1 MYHCEARRV
10 RVNAKKKKRKE
21 KKDRKR
27 FRSVFTEN
35 SRCLTISHRTFH
47 VRAISSLSTFPRV
60 LIHYLSLPFVST
72 CNRASQF
79 TCGREEDAGTGIIRE
94 RWKES
99 RRLEGNK
106 RGCREEDVPV
116 RGIVRTRVA

>member
-1 MYHCEARRV
+1 M

-27 FRSVFTEN
+27 FRGFHEEFTLPRIE
-35 SRCLTISHRTFH
+35 R
-47 VRAISSLSTFPRV
+47 STFVQFLPYLHFPV
-60 LIHYLSLPFVST
+60 IHYLLLPFVST